1 MSQGSGFFSN
11 EQLLCLRSQIMVFR
25 TLKACHF
32 CSGVFCRRDVYVFFG
47 CMSSGRTI
55 MLPRQR

>member
-25 TLKACHF
+25 TLKVCHF
-32 CSGVFCRRDVYVFFG
+32 RFKVLYREL
-47 CMSSGRTI
+47 CMPAWLHMNRPTL
-55 MLPRQR
+55 LPRQC

>member
-25 TLKACHF
+25 TLKACPS
-32 CSGVFCRRDVYVFFG
+32 CSGMLCRNV
-47 CMSSGRTI
+47 CMPAWLHIDRTA
-55 MLPRQR
+55 

>member
-25 TLKACHF
+25 TLKACHLR
-32 CSGVFCRRDVYVFFG
+32 SGVLCRDIRMPVWPHLN
-47 CMSSGRTI
+47 RTAH
-55 MLPRQR
+55 LPWQC